1 MKANLQI
8 KPKHSLDTL
17 ELTLDYFKDKTH
29 EKQYYKAIRKVKTS
43 TKILSIID
51 SIPNEPQAQKRY
63 WKTYHCNSV
72 LLQDNHTFKG
82 SLCRKRFCT
91 ECCRIKTAEL
101 TNAYKQPILDL
112 GKLYFVTLTTPNV
125 SGSNLKKELQKMIKA
140 FQLIKNN
147 IRNTY
152 NIKLNGM
159 RKIEITYNQE
169 SNTYHPHLHLIQDNL
184 EASNLIQALW
194 LKQFKKASIKGQD
207 IQEID
212 TTNENGFIELFKY
225 ATKETNSKGKQYSG
239 DVLHTIYNSIQGQ
252 RIYQTYGN
260 VKKIPSPKTPTE
272 NEMEIDYIQEQNN
285 IWYYEKSVIDWV
297 TFDNQLL
304 INTLDIKNKIETQ
317 KLITLTTKLITE
329 SYAEKSQKQ
338 SNSIKHP
345 IN

>member
-29 EKQYYKAIRKVKTS
+29 EKQYYKAIRKFKTS

-147 IRNTY
+147 IRKTY

-159 RKIEITYNQE
+159 RKIETTYNE
-169 SNTYHPHLHLIQDNL
+169 NSNTYHPHFHLIQDNL
-184 EASNLIQALW
+184 QASELILSLW
-194 LKQFKKASIKGQD
+194 LKQFPQATHKAQD
-207 IQEID
+207 IRKID
-212 TTNENGFIELFKY
+212 TSNDNSFIELFKY
-225 ATKETNSKGKQYSG
+225 ATKETTKDGKQYTG
-239 DVLHTIYNSIQGQ
+239 DVLHTNYEAIKGK
-252 RIYQTYGN
+252 RIYQTYGTIKK
-260 VKKIPSPKTPTE
+260 VKAPVEALTE
-272 NEMEIDYIQEQNN
+272 PMQLEYIKPQME
-285 IWYYEKSVIDWV
+285 IWYYENNLVDWI
-297 TFDNQLL
+297 TSNNELM
-304 INTLDIKNKIETQ
+304 INTLEIKNKIDTQ
-317 KLITLTTKLITE
+317 KLISLKT
-329 SYAEKSQKQ
+329 
-338 SNSIKHP
+338 
-345 IN
+345 